1 MQSKQP
7 LLWPR
12 GTWVLLF
19 GCPDHVTGCTFVSS
33 LGPLRAEAASYS
45 LLYLWV
51 FFFLQEPDFAFC
63 GCGISLMNQAAL
75 ESLAKDLTTE
85 IVL

>member
-12 GTWVLLF
+12 DTWVLTF
-19 GCPDHVTGCTFVSS
+19 GCPDHATGCTFASS

-45 LLYLWV
+45 LLYLWI
-51 FFFLQEPDFAFC
+51 FLQEPKFVFC
-63 GCGISLMNQAAL
+63 GCGISLMNQTAL